1 MIGSLAKSVGFLI
14 LHLEKQSMEKK
25 INLSENKRR
34 VIVQGVLLA
43 GAMAL
48 ADQSVVL
55 PVIIKYFSNSNVM
68 VGLFTSLLRG
78 GAIVMQLYAAFHAR
92 NDALVMPKM
101 KKVFALRFTSWF
113 SIGIIILLLGNF
125 SAALTLI
132 LFGISLFTFSF
143 SAGFGTIYF
152 QEMMGKMFT
161 KQYRGKLISQRQ
173 ILSGLASI
181 IGVVGI
187 SGYILERVEAPYNF
201 ALIFLIS
208 GLFMGIGFLY
218 FLPFKESASTKK
230 NSSVNTFGKFIRSAI
245 LFLRTDRQLRIQVV
259 TRILSYGFMLMMPFI
274 ILQAKHLYPI
284 GGKEIAW
291 MAGVQ
296 MAGAM
301 LANFL
306 WGKLSSQGND
316 KLIIILSFAF
326 NILAYSSLVFFKSY
340 YLFFAV
346 FFLVGASIDGFRLAF
361 SNLLL
366 SRAPDNHR
374 PAYVAI
380 YNNIIAIGLFFAIP
394 GGVILDL
401 FGFRTLN
408 LTAVVLLC
416 IGLVSAFFLHR
427 DCKPMT

>member
-1 MIGSLAKSVGFLI
+1 
-14 LHLEKQSMEKK
+14 
-25 INLSENKRR
+25 
-34 VIVQGVLLA
+34 
-43 GAMAL
+43 
-48 ADQSVVL
+48 
-55 PVIIKYFSNSNVM
+55 
-68 VGLFTSLLRG
+68 
-78 GAIVMQLYAAFHAR
+78 
-92 NDALVMPKM
+92 
-101 KKVFALRFTSWF
+101 
-113 SIGIIILLLGNF
+113 
-125 SAALTLI
+125 
-132 LFGISLFTFSF
+132 
-143 SAGFGTIYF
+143 
-152 QEMMGKMFT
+152 
-161 KQYRGKLISQRQ
+161 
-173 ILSGLASI
+173 
-181 IGVVGI
+181 
-187 SGYILERVEAPYNF
+187 
-201 ALIFLIS
+201 
-208 GLFMGIGFLY
+208 
-218 FLPFKESASTKK
+218 
-230 NSSVNTFGKFIRSAI
+230 
-245 LFLRTDRQLRIQVV
+245 
-259 TRILSYGFMLMMPFI
+259 
-274 ILQAKHLYPI
+274 
-284 GGKEIAW
+284 
-291 MAGVQ
+291 
-296 MAGAM
+296 M